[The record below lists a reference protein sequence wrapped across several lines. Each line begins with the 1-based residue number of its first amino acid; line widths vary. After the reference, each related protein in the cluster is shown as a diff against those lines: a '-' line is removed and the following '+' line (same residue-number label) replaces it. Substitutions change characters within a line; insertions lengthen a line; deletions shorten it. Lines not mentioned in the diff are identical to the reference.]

1 MHREAQLPELGQTR
15 IMGHGHDDRATFRF
29 LGDDLHDAG
38 HSTRIETRGRLV
50 EQEKLGRVG
59 DRPGDR
65 NALALPSRV
74 EAHRTVSEVAEAEAI
89 DRIAKRSFRID
100 AVEARGELDV
110 LAPRQIWVGEGV
122 VRDPAERLSY
132 VRSRFS
138 ELAIVDDPARRP
150 RQTTQNRQEGGLSRA
165 VRAFDHRDFA
175 GRKRGASGDDRAN
188 GTKGLADGLELDL
201 GHVFLC
207 SRASWGWRKLSFGRA
222 TLMAMT
228 AAARVMTDELPTLQK
243 LREAVEGALEGKQ
256 EAVELAL
263 VALLARGHLMI
274 EDVPGVGKTTLA
286 RALAR
291 AVGGDLRRVQFTSDL
306 LPSDVLGVSVYDQRT
321 SEFVLRHG
329 PVFANVLLADE
340 INRASPRTQSALLE
354 AMNEGQVSLDGQ
366 TIPLPDP
373 FFVIATQNP
382 QDFAGTFPLPES
394 QLDRFLVRVR
404 IGYPPPS
411 VETRL
416 LLDGQTDTAKD
427 VPVVLEPAKLVAL
440 QREVHRVTLDGAL
453 ANYLQALIQ
462 ATRSAP
468 SLSLGASPRG
478 AIALANAARARALLR
493 GRHYCIAD
501 DVHDLAVPV
510 LAHRVR
516 LSSHTDGFLPTRDEA
531 ETTVREITAR
541 VPVPL

>member
-1 MHREAQLPELGQTR
+1 
-15 IMGHGHDDRATFRF
+15 
-29 LGDDLHDAG
+29 
-38 HSTRIETRGRLV
+38 
-50 EQEKLGRVG
+50 
-59 DRPGDR
+59 
-65 NALALPSRV
+65 
-74 EAHRTVSEVAEAEAI
+74 
-89 DRIAKRSFRID
+89 
-100 AVEARGELDV
+100 
-110 LAPRQIWVGEGV
+110 
-122 VRDPAERLSY
+122 
-132 VRSRFS
+132 
-138 ELAIVDDPARRP
+138 
-150 RQTTQNRQEGGLSRA
+150 
-165 VRAFDHRDFA
+165 
-175 GRKRGASGDDRAN
+175 
-188 GTKGLADGLELDL
+188 
-201 GHVFLC
+201 
-207 SRASWGWRKLSFGRA
+207 
-222 TLMAMT
+222 MT
-228 AAARVMTDELPTLQK
+228 AAARVITDELPTLQK

-263 VALLARGHLMI
+263 VALLARGHLLI

-286 RALAR
+286 RALAK
-291 AVGGDLRRVQFTSDL
+291 AVGGDLRRVQFTSDM

-329 PVFANVLLADE
+329 PVFSNVLLADE

-404 IGYPPPS
+404 IGYPPPA
-411 VETRL
+411 VEMRL
-416 LLDGQTDTAKD
+416 LLEGQTDTARN
-427 VPVVLEPAKLVAL
+427 VPVVLEPARLVEL
-440 QREVHRVTLDGAL
+440 QREVHRVTFDSAL
-453 ANYLQALIQ
+453 GTYLQALIQ

-478 AIALANAARARALLR
+478 AIALANASRARALLR

-516 LSSHTDGFLPTRDEA
+516 LSSHADGFLPTRDEA
-531 ETTVREITAR
+531 ETTVREIIGR